1 MEPVLLPAQ
10 PPPADGRFPI
20 EANPVPKAVRL
31 ANQIDRFKYWEDYYA
46 EHDETPAQ
54 LREKIDP
61 VLRELDRMA
70 KPAEADRLKY
80 EAERDKKT
88 HEVEAPI
95 KGYLK
100 NRGSRAEPW
109 MYQTLEAILNER
121 IKYWNDF
128 FQTHRETP
136 GEVFM
141 KVSMRDKKKTLDI
154 EALLR
159 SYLIKNPQ
167 SSEPWMYEMLA
178 ATIEDRHGPPQ
189 EIRTYLGY
197 AAFRATQK
205 GVPTLILSAASMLV
219 RAGIFDKV
227 GPPGHETTAGELI
240 DGLIKKVPHRFEPLS
255 LSVDLA
261 NLTKDPKRMA
271 DTMDGVLSLGWPG
284 WDEPARKEATRHVE
298 NMARTLREDGRSEE
312 ADTLLA
318 RFRESKTRDL
328 YIALRWEGRDDI
340 DLIVDESLGA
350 TCQLDK
356 NPRSIL
362 GGAIVTNGYGRHPEE
377 VYVCPR
383 AFDGKYTIRVDPV
396 FQPDNPAK
404 EATLEVITH
413 EGTPVEKVQTFKID
427 LTKPQPVVIEL
438 KGGRRKEAMP
448 FVAPPRKEPLI
459 VPVDVNKAQNAPPK
473 PK

>member
-1 MEPVLLPAQ
+1 MI
-10 PPPADGRFPI
+10 D
-20 EANPVPKAVRL
+20 ANPVPKAVRQ
-31 ANQIDRFKYWEDYYA
+31 ANQVDRFQYWDDYYA
-46 EHDETPAQ
+46 QHDETPAQ
-54 LREKIDP
+54 LRDKLEPALK
-61 VLRELDRMA
+61 ELDKMVQPSEENR
-70 KPAEADRLKY
+70 KKF

-100 NRGSRAEPW
+100 HHAARAEPW
-109 MYQTLEAILNER
+109 MYQTLVTILNER
-121 IKYWNDF
+121 IKYWNEYFDK
-128 FQTHRETP
+128 HKETA
-136 GEVFM
+136 GELFL

-159 SYLIKNPQ
+159 SYLIKNAQ
-167 SSEPWMYEMLA
+167 NSEPWMYEMLA

-205 GVPTLILSAASMLV
+205 GVPTLILSAAAMLV

-227 GPPGHETTAGELI
+227 GPPGNETTAGELI

-261 NLTKDPKRMA
+261 KLTKDPKRMA
-271 DTMDGVLSLGWPG
+271 DTMDALLSLGWPG
-284 WDEPARKEATRHVE
+284 MDEPARKEASTQVE
-298 NMARTLREDGRSEE
+298 NMARTLREDGRNAE
-312 ADTLLA
+312 ADALLA
-318 RFRESKTRDL
+318 RLSESKTRDL
-328 YIALRWEGRDDI
+328 YIALRWEGIDDI

-350 TCQLDK
+350 TCQLYK

-362 GGAIVTNGYGRHPEE
+362 GGAIVTNGYGKHPEE
-377 VYVCPR
+377 IYVCPR

-396 FQPDNPAK
+396 FQPAVPAK

-413 EGTPVEKVQTFKID
+413 EGTPEQKIQTFKID

-448 FVAPPRKEPLI
+448 FVAPPRNEPLI
-459 VPVDVNKAQNAPPK
+459 VPVDVNKAQNPPAK

>member
-1 MEPVLLPAQ
+1 MEPVVRPAQ

-20 EANPVPKAVRL
+20 EANPVPKAVRQ

-70 KPAEADRLKY
+70 RPAEADRLKY

-100 NRGSRAEPW
+100 HRGARAEPW

-197 AAFRATQK
+197 AAFRAT
-205 GVPTLILSAASMLV
+205 
-219 RAGIFDKV
+219 
-227 GPPGHETTAGELI
+227 
-240 DGLIKKVPHRFEPLS
+240 
-255 LSVDLA
+255 
-261 NLTKDPKRMA
+261 
-271 DTMDGVLSLGWPG
+271 
-284 WDEPARKEATRHVE
+284 
-298 NMARTLREDGRSEE
+298 
-312 ADTLLA
+312 
-318 RFRESKTRDL
+318 
-328 YIALRWEGRDDI
+328 
-340 DLIVDESLGA
+340 
-350 TCQLDK
+350 
-356 NPRSIL
+356 
-362 GGAIVTNGYGRHPEE
+362 
-377 VYVCPR
+377 
-383 AFDGKYTIRVDPV
+383 
-396 FQPDNPAK
+396 
-404 EATLEVITH
+404 
-413 EGTPVEKVQTFKID
+413 
-427 LTKPQPVVIEL
+427 
-438 KGGRRKEAMP
+438 
-448 FVAPPRKEPLI
+448 
-459 VPVDVNKAQNAPPK
+459 
-473 PK
+473 